1 LVQSSL
7 PVKVRAEIVG
17 PVRVAFDAGSLRI
30 SRTRNERATDT
41 SLQGRL
47 VQLADEG
54 ARVRALVD
62 VGIPL
67 TVLLP
72 TQEFKALSPAVGEV
86 VWVTVPPEAIE
97 LI

>member
-1 LVQSSL
+1 
-7 PVKVRAEIVG
+7 VKVRAEIVG

>member
-1 LVQSSL
+1 
-7 PVKVRAEIVG
+7 VRVTAETTG

-30 SRTRNERATDT
+30 SRTRNESATDT
-41 SLQGRL
+41 GLQGKL